1 MTFNGI
7 IDAVEHVSGRT
18 FERRSQGTIADLKE
32 TIARQRAADPDS
44 MAALGNTYILYM
56 LDGTT
61 ALTDLQNGRYLD
73 LRPETY
79 RQHVERTWEAG
90 EVSGGATASTA
101 PTDGAAADVEGFT
114 HHYADANGI
123 RLHYVSG
130 GSGPAVVLLHGWPL
144 TWREWRDIM
153 PALAEA
159 GFTVIAPDL
168 RGLGDSERPSHGYDK
183 KTVADDIRHIV
194 RDLGFDSIDL
204 VGTDIGMMVAVSW
217 ALHHPTEIR
226 RLVLAES
233 LIPGFGL
240 EELMNPATGG
250 YWHFGF
256 HAQVDLATMLTEGK
270 EAKYLGNNW
279 KMFSPLKGITADD
292 REEYL
297 RTYGN
302 PDGMRAGFRHYAA
315 MLDDGKANPQG
326 IRPEADDA
334 GARAQRRARHSTG
347 PNARR
352 CRSGVR
358 ARRTRQG
365 ALGRPTPLPPIVP
378 TGRRIASS
386 SSSIRPATM
395 KATRHDTPSRAAR
408 TRSGFQSGDAL

>member
-1 MTFNGI
+1 M
-7 IDAVEHVSGRT
+7 
-18 FERRSQGTIADLKE
+18 
-32 TIARQRAADPDS
+32 
-44 MAALGNTYILYM
+44 
-56 LDGTT
+56 
-61 ALTDLQNGRYLD
+61 
-73 LRPETY
+73 
-79 RQHVERTWEAG
+79 
-90 EVSGGATASTA
+90 SGGATASTA

-114 HHYADANGI
+114 HHYADVNGI

-270 EAKYLGNNW
+270 EAEYLGNNW

-315 MLDDGKANPQG
+315 MLDDGKANRKAFDQKLTMPVLVLNAGLGIPQDQTLG
-326 IRPEADDA
+326 GVVQVFAHVEHDKVLLAGHAFAADRPDWTADRIIEFFDPA
-334 GARAQRRARHSTG
+334 GNNEG
-347 PNARR
+347 NA
-352 CRSGVR
+352 
-358 ARRTRQG
+358 T
-365 ALGRPTPLPPIVP
+365 
-378 TGRRIASS
+378 
-386 SSSIRPATM
+386 
-395 KATRHDTPSRAAR
+395 
-408 TRSGFQSGDAL
+408 